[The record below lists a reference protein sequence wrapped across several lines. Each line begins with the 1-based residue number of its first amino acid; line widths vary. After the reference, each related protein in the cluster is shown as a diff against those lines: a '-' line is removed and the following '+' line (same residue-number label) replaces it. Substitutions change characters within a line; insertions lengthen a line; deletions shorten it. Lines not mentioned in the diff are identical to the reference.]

1 MRRGF
6 GRYGNT
12 RIEIMEIIE
21 KIGLV
26 LIGVAISAIG
36 YFFKRKIE
44 NRPQIEEIDK
54 HKKLLDIH
62 KQMNE
67 QGVDI
72 ADLKQLEAM
81 ITGKA
86 AAIQSNAIILQ
97 AESTPLIENDDTED
111 LTQLELN
118 ERADRRLEIA
128 REKMQ
133 QAIAG
138 IDSRVGDFE
147 SQSLMNSQLEWKR
160 YSISQAEAA
169 ASSYRDG
176 SIYPLIYASEL
187 ESLTNERTAR
197 LQAELDELIR
207 LGN

>member
-1 MRRGF
+1 MEMLEKFGF
-6 GRYGNT
+6 
-12 RIEIMEIIE
+12 
-21 KIGLV
+21 V
-26 LIGVAISAIG
+26 LLGVAISAIG
-36 YFFKRKIE
+36 YLLKRKIE
-44 NRPQIEEIDK
+44 SKPQIEAIDK

-62 KQMNE
+62 KQMND

-72 ADLKQLEAM
+72 KGLRQLEAM

-86 AAIQSNAIILQ
+86 AAIQNNTVILQ
-97 AESTPLIENDDTED
+97 AESTPLIEQDESDD

-118 ERADRRLEIA
+118 ERAGARLEKA
-128 REKMQ
+128 KEKMQ
-133 QAIAG
+133 RAIAG

-147 SQSLMNSQLEWKR
+147 SQSLMNSQMEWER
-160 YSISQAEAA
+160 YSVSQAEAA
-169 ASSYRDG
+169 ASSYKGG